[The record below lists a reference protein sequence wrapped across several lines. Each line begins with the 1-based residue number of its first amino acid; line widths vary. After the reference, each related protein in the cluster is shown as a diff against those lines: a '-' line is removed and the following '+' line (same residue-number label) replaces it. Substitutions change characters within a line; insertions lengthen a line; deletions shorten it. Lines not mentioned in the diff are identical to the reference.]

1 MNLIHE
7 VDPAVNYYPM
17 YSVEYRLK
25 KNPLPAGFPQPWS
38 QHYVTHNKWEARLAR
53 IESFLARPVRYEHR
67 VRVL

>member
-1 MNLIHE
+1 MEH
-7 VDPAVNYYPM
+7 VKDPDWNYFPM

-25 KNPLPAGFPQPWS
+25 KNPLPPGFPQPWS
-38 QHYVTHNKWEARLAR
+38 QHTITSNKWTMRLSR